1 MTSDLARFTRAQE
14 GPGGFT
20 TALAELQSG
29 RKRSH
34 WIWYIFPQLAGLGR
48 SPAAMTY
55 GLNGVAEATAYLHD
69 PLLRD
74 RLLAVTDAVLAQLQ
88 RNPAPA
94 LADVMGSSIDAMKLV
109 SSMTLFRE
117 VARRVDD
124 RKLAT
129 SANAVLQAAEP
140 QGFGECEF
148 TLREMA
154 AS

>member
-1 MTSDLARFTRAQE
+1 VTFDLDRFKHAQE

-34 WIWYIFPQLAGLGR
+34 WIWYIFPQLAGLGS
-48 SPAAMTY
+48 SPAAVTY

-69 PLLRD
+69 TVLRD
-74 RLLAVTDAVLAQLQ
+74 RLLAVTAAVLAQLQ

-94 LADVMGSSIDAMKLV
+94 VADVMGSSIDSVKLV

-117 VARRVDD
+117 IARRIDD
-124 RKLAT
+124 AELAT
-129 SANAVLQAAEP
+129 RTNAVLQAAER
-140 QGFGECEF
+140 QGFGECDF